1 MNKILI
7 LPCVLALGLMAL
19 SGQVAAQ
26 TADPDADLKA
36 QRPPHERTI
45 EAIEA
50 ERLVFQRDLARREEA
65 CLKRFFSSGC
75 MDSIRSEHLREM
87 RNFDLRKETE
97 MQALRDIDAQIR
109 SRIRARRAEG
119 KSGSKS

>member
-7 LPCVLALGLMAL
+7 LPCVLALGLMTL